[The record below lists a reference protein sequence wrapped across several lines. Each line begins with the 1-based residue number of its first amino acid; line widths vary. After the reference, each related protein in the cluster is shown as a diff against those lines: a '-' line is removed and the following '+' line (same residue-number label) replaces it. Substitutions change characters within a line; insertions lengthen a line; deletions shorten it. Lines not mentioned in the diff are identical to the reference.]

1 MVAPHWPDEQGRPI
15 PTHPCPL
22 WTRGRL
28 AAKGFRMENLRLR
41 FAKGPVIGGPMT
53 GCYGEAGRRISTHH
67 PRPGPDRSGPCRI
80 PDRLRTTGRPLRNR
94 HARAKAL
101 TRSPISFGKPAYPFP
116 RSNAPGR
123 IWRSLGS
130 TRSRGSADASTDRR
144 AWSLA
149 TSAFPS
155 LPASNRTNR
164 PPTSLAERSLMS

>member
-1 MVAPHWPDEQGRPI
+1 MEKPAVGFLHITRDLGPI
-15 PTHPCPL
+15 D
-22 WTRGRL
+22 
-28 AAKGFRMENLRLR
+28 
-41 FAKGPVIGGPMT
+41 PVD
-53 GCYGEAGRRISTHH
+53 A
-67 PRPGPDRSGPCRI
+67 RI

-144 AWSLA
+144 AWYLA

-164 PPTSLAERSLMS
+164 PPTSWAERSFDHLIRREHSRPRGLCLTSALKIFE